1 MTADLLARS
10 VESLLSGVTV
20 YKGTV
25 PKTPSYPYVLLTTNF
40 PRVVERAQ
48 SRQVQARELRVRAT
62 VVGETVQSVRI
73 ICQKVDDAFEGA
85 RVVVPGWA
93 TGVLTCRP
101 NDLDIE
107 PDLDVTFANGLNP
120 VYLPLEYVLT
130 ASRTG

>member
-1 MTADLLARS
+1 MTADLLART
-10 VESLLSGVTV
+10 VESLLGGVTA

-25 PKTPSYPYVLLTTNF
+25 PSKPSYPYVLLTTNF

-62 VVGETVQSVRI
+62 VVGESVQSVRI

-107 PDLDVTFANGLNP
+107 PDLDVTFSNGLNP